1 MVVKTTY
8 LTTIRLHYALPF
20 LSDTQIEVVV
30 NQYEQLTQT
39 ARALQEKNG
48 RLKIDIK
55 SLKLRQYDAPITFEE
70 FTKERR
76 KHKDMVRMLE
86 EMEHKLEVVTLQKV
100 VI

>member
-8 LTTIRLHYALPF
+8 LTTIWLHYVLPF

-30 NQYEQLTQT
+30 NQNEQLTQT
-39 ARALQEKNG
+39 ARALQEENG

-55 SLKLRQYDAPITFEE
+55 SLKLRQYDTSITVEE
-70 FTKERR
+70 FMKERR
-76 KHKDMVRMLE
+76 KHDDMVRLLK
-86 EMEHKLEVVTLQKV
+86 EMEHKLEEVIFEKV